1 MGLYS
6 LMLRSPFW
14 LAPMAG
20 YTDQAMR
27 RVFRGFGSGLFY
39 TEVAVAQGLIRRSA
53 PSWHLLACE
62 PEERPVAAH
71 IYGSDPA
78 VMADAAR
85 MLEATG
91 RFAAVDINCG
101 CPVRKIVAKGAGAAL
116 IRDPARI
123 GTIVKAVVD
132 AVTLPVM
139 VKTRIGFD
147 VGSLQIMEI
156 LRHVEDA
163 GAAAMAVH
171 GRFADQHHKGD
182 ADWSVIASVKDAATI
197 PIIGNGGI
205 RTAKQAVYALRHYGV
220 DAVLLARGAVGNP
233 WILADA
239 ERLLQHET
247 IPVRDYA
254 ALREVI
260 HAHLDALIALKCKER
275 AWRRK
280 KRMDPDHAAAL
291 QFRCHLIQYLAGLE
305 HWADIRRRFNDIASS
320 DEIREMVDV
329 VISRQAHPWHI
340 LYPSRG

>member
-1 MGLYS
+1 MGLHT
-6 LMLRSPFW
+6 LIQHSPFW

-27 RVFRGFGSGLFY
+27 QVFRGFGAGLFY
-39 TEVAVAQGLIRRSA
+39 TEVAVAQGLIRHSA
-53 PSWHLLACE
+53 PSWHLLACD
-62 PEERPVAAH
+62 PEEGPVAGH
-71 IYGSDPA
+71 IYGSEPA
-78 VMADAAR
+78 VMAEAAK
-85 MLEATG
+85 MLEASG
-91 RFAAVDINCG
+91 RFAAIDINCG

-123 GTIVKAVVD
+123 GTIVEAVVS
-132 AVTLPVM
+132 AVRLPVM

-147 VGSLQIMEI
+147 TGSLQIMEI
-156 LRHVEDA
+156 LRRVEDA

-182 ADWSVIASVKDAATI
+182 ADWSVIAAVKQAATI

-205 RTAKQAVYALRHYGV
+205 RTAAQAVYALQHYGV

-239 ERLLQHET
+239 ETLLRQGSV
-247 IPVRDYA
+247 PLRDYTS
-254 ALREVI
+254 LREVI
-260 HAHLDALIALKCKER
+260 HAHMDALIALKRKER
-275 AWRRK
+275 EWRRK
-280 KRMDPDHAAAL
+280 KHMDPDHAAAL

-305 HWADIRRRFNDIASS
+305 HWADIRRRFNDITCS
-320 DEIREMVDV
+320 DEIRDMVDI
-329 VISRQAHPWHI
+329 VISRQVHPWHI